1 MAEDYGKP
9 VVAPPEIIT
18 PEAVQIIT
26 PEQSRQRRRKVTI
39 AVSAAFLFGLC
50 LWGLNQY
57 LSLRGVVNVLASR
70 IILAFLWPIGTLL
83 IAVLLWPL
91 QMRRRIRQVCIC
103 TLSLLLAASLFGL
116 ERCTLKQA
124 EQSPPTKEELLTVSI
139 AANLGTPPEG
149 YAGSI
154 KWKPEYAYIRFRFD
168 DPGPT
173 DFDSLDLTV
182 SFDIA
187 IVDMDQLTKLSGVSM
202 FPDLPVHMMG
212 GSVTAITKDGKKTTI
227 PAYTGPITSSSAYR
241 IRCEHVPRRS
251 GVEFVAAAATLN
263 IPNGFSIHEPDKEYG
278 PKRLPTTMTVSG
290 SYKVGPKI
298 VNVATTF
305 KLVPQ
310 Q

>member
-1 MAEDYGKP
+1 MADDQEKP
-9 VVAPPEIIT
+9 VVATPEIIT
-18 PEAVQIIT
+18 PEAFPIIK
-26 PEQSRQRRRKVTI
+26 PEENEKRRRKITI
-39 AVSAAFLFGLC
+39 VASAGFLLGLC

-70 IILAFLWPIGTLL
+70 IILAFMWPIGTLL
-83 IAVLLWPL
+83 IAVLLWPV
-91 QMRRRIRQVCIC
+91 QMRRGAKKACIC
-103 TLSLLLAASLFGL
+103 ILSLLLAGSLLAL
-116 ERCTLKQA
+116 ERWTLKQA
-124 EQSPPTKEELLTVSI
+124 EQSPPTKEELLTVNVT
-139 AANLGTPPEG
+139 ANLGTPPDG

-173 DFDSLDLTV
+173 DFDNLDLTV
-182 SFDIA
+182 TFDLA

-227 PAYTGPITSSSAYR
+227 PAYTGAVTSSSAYR
-241 IRCEHVPRRS
+241 IRCEHLPRRS
-251 GVEFVAAAATLN
+251 GVDFVVAAVTLN
-263 IPNGFSIHEPDKEYG
+263 IPQGYSIHEPDTEYG
-278 PKRLPTTMTVSG
+278 PKRLPTTMTISG

-298 VNVATTF
+298 INVATGL